1 MTTMTDLEIA
11 KTELYEEKLTLAI
24 VKDGHLL
31 FSTKSHRISGVLEAI
46 DQCGTALEGASLADR
61 VAGKALALL
70 CAYAKI
76 KEVYATVLSRKA
88 QVVFKQNHIKYN
100 YRELVEN
107 VLDPAKADL
116 CPFEKAA
123 TTISDPAKAYVTF
136 RTLLDQ
142 LRTSK
147 T

>member
-1 MTTMTDLEIA
+1 MTDLEIA
-11 KTELYEEKLTLAI
+11 KTELYEENLTLAI

-46 DQCGTALEGASLADR
+46 NKCDAALEGASLADR

-76 KEVYATVLSRKA
+76 KEVYAALLSRKA
-88 QVVFKQNHIKYN
+88 QDVFKQNHIGYHYN
-100 YRELVEN
+100 QLVDN
-107 VLDPAKADL
+107 ILNQTKSDL

-123 TTISDPAKAYVTF
+123 QNLSDPAKAYQTF
-136 RTLLDQ
+136 ETLLKQ
-142 LRTSK
+142 LRSGK
-147 T
+147 A